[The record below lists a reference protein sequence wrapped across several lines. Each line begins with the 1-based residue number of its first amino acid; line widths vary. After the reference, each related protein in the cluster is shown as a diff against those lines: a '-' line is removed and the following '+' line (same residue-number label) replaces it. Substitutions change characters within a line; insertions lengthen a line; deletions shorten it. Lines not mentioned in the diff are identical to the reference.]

1 MNICFYWGWF
11 EISSQVLTLG
21 SLKCCQWNYPR
32 FPLTSIKWIFTFAWF
47 FSGHWK
53 TLQKC
58 WQLFLGNSVITQPFH
73 ILQKKSKKTTFIEFL
88 SLWYKL
94 SKGCAINTLQKW
106 TLFKKKGPTFQVCNY
121 LNNRGN
127 FTPLSRS
134 LPLTYNYILLEC
146 GLVFEMTPD
155 QDSDVSL
162 NYLWPGTD
170 TPALPAFLTSH
181 SLYVTLFQWDLF
193 R

>member
-1 MNICFYWGWF
+1 MAA
-11 EISSQVLTLG
+11 
-21 SLKCCQWNYPR
+21 
-32 FPLTSIKWIFTFAWF
+32 FPGEQCYNTTF
-47 FSGHWK
+47 SH
-53 TLQKC
+53 
-58 WQLFLGNSVITQPFH
+58 IT
-73 ILQKKSKKTTFIEFL
+73 KKPKQTTFIEFL

-106 TLFKKKGPTFQVCNY
+106 TLLKRKAPTFQVCNY
-121 LNNRGN
+121 LNNRGH

-134 LPLTYNYILLEC
+134 LPLTYNSILLEC

-170 TPALPAFLTSH
+170 TPALPAFLSSH